1 MLTRP
6 SGAAA
11 AISSHGADLGDGDME
26 ARILAARHGHLDA
39 SALLRVVIG
48 HELAG
53 RIALVSSFGSE
64 SAVLLHMV
72 ARIDRTVPVLFL
84 NTAKLFGETLGYRDD
99 LVARLGLTDV
109 REIGPRGDEIE
120 PVDADGMLWSRDPD
134 LCCYLRKV
142 APLQLAL
149 EGFDAWI
156 TGRKRFQSASRA
168 RLSRIEAAD
177 GRIKINPLA
186 GWGRDDIEGYFA
198 EHGLPRHP
206 LEADGFR
213 SIGCMPCTDRV
224 ASGEDARGGRWRGQA
239 KTECGIHSRLETN
252 VRSEPVRAWKR
263 SVATA
268 ASSAL
273 KSTDA
278 GHETV
283 TVEGGQPG

>member
-6 SGAAA
+6 DVAATTDHKA
-11 AISSHGADLGDGDME
+11 QV
-26 ARILAARHGHLDA
+26 LASICRHLDA
-39 SALLRVVIG
+39 AALLGRVISHG
-48 HELAG
+48 LAG

-64 SAVLLHMV
+64 SAVLLDMM
-72 ARIDRTVPVLFL
+72 ARIDATVPVLFL
-84 NTAKLFGETLGYRDD
+84 NTGKLFGETLRYRDE

-109 REIGPRGDEIE
+109 REIGPRREMIE

-142 APLQLAL
+142 APLHQAL
-149 EGFDAWI
+149 DGFDAWI
-156 TGRKRFQSASRA
+156 TGRKRFQSAARA
-168 RLSRIEAAD
+168 RLSRIEAAE

-186 GWGRDDIEGYFA
+186 DWGRDDIEGYFD
-198 EHGLPRHP
+198 EHGLPPHP

-224 ASGEDARGGRWRGQA
+224 ADAEEARDGRWRGQA
-239 KTECGIHSRLETN
+239 KTECGIHNRLATN
-252 VRSEPVRAWKR
+252 VRSEPVRTWRR

-268 ASSAL
+268 ATSAL
-273 KSTDA
+273 KSGNA
-278 GHETV
+278 SSE